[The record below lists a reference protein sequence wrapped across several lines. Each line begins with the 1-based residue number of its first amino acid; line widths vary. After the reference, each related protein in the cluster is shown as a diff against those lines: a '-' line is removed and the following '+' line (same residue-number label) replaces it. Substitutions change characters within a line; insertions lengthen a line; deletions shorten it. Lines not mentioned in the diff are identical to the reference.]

1 MANQKKGFV
10 MYFDSLGLLSLFPP
24 DQIGELLLAL
34 YDYAARICDTEES
47 PEAALLCYP
56 TLEGPTQV
64 GFCSIA
70 GHILRDTRKWKQ
82 RQQNCQQSALERH
95 RKAREEP
102 TPQQRQ
108 TPGDLRQEPPART
121 PYPSQQESPAR
132 TPRYSQQR
140 QEPPARAARSQQPCI
155 PEAEMARYVRAFQ
168 DSYQRSHRE
177 QGEEESSY

>member
-132 TPRYSQQR
+132 TSRYSQQR
-140 QEPPARAARSQQPCI
+140 QEPPARASRSQQPCI
-155 PEAEMARYVRAFQ
+155 PEAEMARYVRAFH
-168 DSYQRSHRE
+168 DPARRSRRAE
-177 QGEEESSY
+177 SEEESSY

>member
-10 MYFDSLGLLSLFPP
+10 MYFDSLGLLTLFPP
-24 DQIGELLLAL
+24 VQIGELLLAL

-47 PEAALLCYP
+47 PEAALLHYP

-95 RKAREEP
+95 RKTRKEDTPQQTVPQQPAPQP
-102 TPQQRQ
+102 TPQQTYRRN
-108 TPGDLRQEPPART
+108 TYSGS
-121 PYPSQQESPAR
+121 PSQTRKIESAWDYI
-132 TPRYSQQR
+132 T
-140 QEPPARAARSQQPCI
+140 
-155 PEAEMARYVRAFQ
+155 
-168 DSYQRSHRE
+168 
-177 QGEEESSY
+177 